1 MTRLRK
7 QVFSVLEGWG
17 RADRVGRTVDRALVG
32 LILLNVA
39 AVTLETLP
47 GWEAAYGGWF
57 SALEIG
63 SVAVFT
69 LEYLV
74 RLWAAA
80 EDPDQGGGAGA
91 GADWRRRLR
100 YGIRPIALVDLAAI
114 LPFYLTLF
122 GLIPPMDGRVL
133 RAVRMLRILKLT
145 RYSVAIQSIVAVF
158 RNERRTMAAALLI
171 VFIAL
176 HLSATAAYLAESAA
190 QPDKF
195 GSIPE
200 AMWWALATLTTVGYG
215 DVVPVTPIGRVI
227 GSVVMVLGIGLF
239 VLWTGLFASS
249 FVDELRRRDFK
260 VTWQMVGQAPIF
272 ADLDAGDVA
281 EIARLLQPL
290 SAPERTM
297 IVRAGERAEN
307 MYFIVSGEVEIEQPP
322 KPQKLGPGDYFGEVG
337 LLYGPTRE
345 ATVVALEETR
355 LLVLD
360 QESLFEVMEKHSS
373 VAAAIRRTA
382 RARRAESGVVDALG

>member
-1 MTRLRK
+1 MIRLRK

-17 RADRVGRTVDRALVG
+17 RADRLGRGIDRALVA

-39 AVTLETLP
+39 AVTVETLP
-47 GWEAAYGGWF
+47 GVEEAYGGWF
-57 SALEIG
+57 FALEIF

-69 LEYLV
+69 VEYLL

-80 EDPDQGGGAGA
+80 EDPDQGRDGGAWG
-91 GADWRRRLR
+91 DWRRRLR
-100 YGIRPIALVDLAAI
+100 YMIRPVALVDLAAI

-122 GLIPPMDGRVL
+122 GVIPPADGRAL

-145 RYSVAIQSIVAVF
+145 RYSVAMQSIMAVF
-158 RNERRTMAAALLI
+158 RTERRTMAAALLI

-176 HLSATAAYLAESAA
+176 HLSATAVYLAEHQA
-190 QPDKF
+190 QPEKF

-215 DVVPVTPIGRVI
+215 DVVPITPVGRIV

-260 VTWQMVGQAPIF
+260 VSWRMVSQAPVF
-272 ADLDAGDVA
+272 SGLDAVHIG

-290 SAPERTM
+290 IVPERTM

-307 MYFIVSGEVEIEQPP
+307 MYFIVSGEVEIELHP
-322 KPQKLGPGDYFGEVG
+322 KPQKLGPGEFFGEVG
-337 LLYGPTRE
+337 LLHGPTRD
-345 ATVVALEETR
+345 ATVVAIEETR

-360 QESLFEVMEKHSS
+360 QESLFDLMEKHPS
-373 VAAAIRRTA
+373 VAETIRRTA
-382 RARRAESGVVDALG
+382 SERKAWTGVIGALG

>member
-1 MTRLRK
+1 MSRLRK

-17 RADRVGRTVDRALVG
+17 RADRLGRGIDRALVA

-39 AVTLETLP
+39 AVTVETLP
-47 GWEAAYGGWF
+47 GVEEAYGGWF
-57 SALEIG
+57 FALELL

-69 LEYLV
+69 VEYLL

-80 EDPDQGGGAGA
+80 EDPDQGRDGGPLG
-91 GADWRRRLR
+91 DWRRRLR
-100 YGIRPIALVDLAAI
+100 YMIRPVALVDLAAI

-122 GLIPPMDGRVL
+122 GLIPPADGRAL

-145 RYSVAIQSIVAVF
+145 RYSVAMQSIMAVF
-158 RNERRTMAAALLI
+158 RTERRTMAAALLI

-176 HLSATAAYLAESAA
+176 HLSATAVYLAEHQA
-190 QPDKF
+190 QPEKF

-200 AMWWALATLTTVGYG
+200 SMWWALATLTTVGYG
-215 DVVPVTPIGRVI
+215 DVVPITPVGRVV

-260 VTWQMVGQAPIF
+260 VSWRMVSQAPIF
-272 ADLDAGDVA
+272 SGLDAVYIG

-290 SAPERTM
+290 IVPERTM

-307 MYFIVSGEVEIEQPP
+307 MYFIVSGEVEIELHP
-322 KPQKLGPGDYFGEVG
+322 KPQKLGPGEFFGEVG
-337 LLYGPTRE
+337 LLHGPTRD
-345 ATVVALEETR
+345 ATVVAIEETR

-360 QESLFEVMEKHSS
+360 QDSLFKLMEKHPS
-373 VAAAIRRTA
+373 VAETIRETA
-382 RARRAESGVVDALG
+382 KERKAWTGVVDALG